1 MTTAIYN
8 KTEWIGKRFG
18 MLTVLEA
25 VKYGENTRR
34 VQWRW
39 RVKCDCGNEKVMS
52 PRDLITGK
60 SVSCGCYK
68 KSGKQVQIIHGESHT
83 HLHNVWCGM
92 NNRCN
97 PNHANTRGYGERGI
111 IVCEEWKDY
120 AKFAEWARTNGYEEG
135 LTIERIDVNGNY
147 CPENCCWIPHGEQA
161 RNRRTT
167 KWVEWQGRKM
177 SLAEAAEIAGLP
189 YKQVHF
195 RLKHGWDLEKALT
208 TPLKH
213 GASDL
218 KMEAEKNGINYHT
231 AYNRYY
237 IQGWSFEDA
246 TSIPSAGKG
255 ANQTTYKKK

>member
-8 KTEWIGKRFG
+8 KPEWIGKQFG
-18 MLTVLEA
+18 MLTVLEP
-25 VKYGENTRR
+25 VKHITDKRR
-34 VQWRW
+34 SAWYW
-39 RVKCDCGNEKVMS
+39 RVRCDCGNEKVMS
-52 PRDLITGK
+52 PHDLISGR

-83 HLHNVWCGM
+83 YLHNVWCGM
-92 NNRCN
+92 NKRCN
-97 PNHANTRGYGERGI
+97 PNHVGVRNYGERGI
-111 IVCEEWKDY
+111 TVCDEWRDY
-120 AKFAEWARTNGYEEG
+120 TKFAEWARTHGYEEG

-147 CPENCCWIPHGEQA
+147 CPDNCCWIPSEKQA

-177 SLAEAAEIAGLP
+177 SLAEAAEISGLP

-208 TPLKH
+208 TPLIKQESEIRK
-213 GASDL
+213 A
-218 KMEAEKNGINYHT
+218 AEKNGISYHL
-231 AYNRYY
+231 AYNRIYTY
-237 IQGWSFEDA
+237 GWSFEDA

-255 ANQTTYKKK
+255 ANQTTYKRT